1 MHRPHHSC
9 NQAKYPQDA
18 SQQKLSILLLKPR
31 RSTICRHIGCFD
43 KIYTKSSKNS
53 DLLATLVKNLAK
65 LQIYICHASKNLSKK
80 NALYTP
86 HKILQ
91 ASVNLPAC

>member
-1 MHRPHHSC
+1 LC

-18 SQQKLSILLLKPR
+18 PQQKLSILLLKSR
-31 RSTICRHIGCFD
+31 HSIICRHIGCFD

-65 LQIYICHASKNLSKK
+65 LQIHIYHASKNLSK
-80 NALYTP
+80 NALYTS
-86 HKILQ
+86 HKMLQ
-91 ASVNLPAC
+91 SSINLPAC